1 MILADNLADLEEMS
15 PTQGRPPAT
24 KLYEEA
30 ILSNVRYYGNQHVY
44 PYTYLGGYCYRNKR
58 YKLALRVWARAAQ
71 VIRK

>member
-1 MILADNLADLEEMS
+1 MGDLEDDS
-15 PTQGRPPAT
+15 YTPGRPPAN

-58 YKLALRVWARAAQ
+58 FKLALRAWAEAAQ
-71 VIRK
+71 VIKK